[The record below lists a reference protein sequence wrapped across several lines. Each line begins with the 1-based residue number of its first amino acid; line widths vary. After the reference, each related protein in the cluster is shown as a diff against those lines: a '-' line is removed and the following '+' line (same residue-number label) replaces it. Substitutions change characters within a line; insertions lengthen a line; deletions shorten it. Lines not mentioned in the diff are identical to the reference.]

1 MGGGEVAI
9 LFKKEIAYSIVYT
22 DDINAKTVA
31 ITFKERDKE
40 IVLATVYNPP
50 YKKVEV
56 ETSLINANTA
66 FITTGDFNSKHAYLG
81 NYKGDSAGDALFNIT

>member
-1 MGGGEVAI
+1 MRKDRSTLGWGGGGKVAI

-40 IVLATVYNPP
+40 IGLATVYNPP
-50 YKKVEV
+50 YKKVEL
-56 ETSLINANTA
+56 T
-66 FITTGDFNSKHAYLG
+66 
-81 NYKGDSAGDALFNIT
+81 